1 MSSPN
6 YSPISSPTLS
16 PVSSSPHSPVISE
29 RALSPTPTVV
39 DPTSFVLPDL
49 VSHCP
54 FSLTYHDNGD
64 AVAAESL
71 EWILSFVP
79 HFTPR
84 QVVATHGLQAGEL
97 TAYCYNNC
105 SSGRLRVVSDFMNYL
120 FHLDN
125 ISDGYLARDAA
136 GLADW
141 VMNAFEWPDAYRQI
155 SGKSGGVD
163 EISAAK
169 LARDYW
175 SRCIRDCAPAVQQ
188 RFKSSMQM
196 FFQAVHQQAASRT
209 NNVIPDLETY
219 IDMRRDT
226 SGCKPV
232 FDLIEYS
239 LDLELPDEVVEHP
252 VIMALNQGAN
262 DLVTWSNDI
271 FSYNVE
277 QSRGDTHNMIC
288 IFMAHDGLSL
298 QEAMDRVGDMCKET
312 IETFVKNQAWVPSWG
327 PEIDRDVEL
336 YVHGLE
342 EWLVG
347 SLHWSFMTKRYFG
360 NNGPEVK
367 ASRVVELLP
376 PRNKN

>member
-1 MSSPN
+1 MSSPDN
-6 YSPISSPTLS
+6 SPTLS
-16 PVSSSPHSPVISE
+16 PSV
-29 RALSPTPTVV
+29 RALSPTPTILE
-39 DPTSFVLPDL
+39 PTFFVLPDL

-54 FSLTYHDNGD
+54 FSLTYHHDGD

-71 EWILSFVP
+71 KWILSYVP
-79 HFTPR
+79 HFSQNKVT
-84 QVVATHGLQAGEL
+84 AMCGLKAGEL

-105 SSGRLRVVSDFMNYL
+105 TSERLRVVSDFMNYL
-120 FHLDN
+120 FHLDDV
-125 ISDGYLARDAA
+125 SDGFLARDAA

-141 VMNAFEWPDAYRQI
+141 VMNAFEWPDTYHPVPGQQWGI
-155 SGKSGGVD
+155 E

-196 FFQAVHQQAASRT
+196 FFQAVHQQALFRA
-209 NNVIPDLETY
+209 NGVIPDLETY

-239 LDLELPDEVVEHP
+239 LDLELPDVVVEHP
-252 VIMALNQGAN
+252 VIMALNQGVN

-288 IFMAHDGLSL
+288 VFMIHDGLSL
-298 QEAMDRVGDMCKET
+298 QRAVDRVGEMCKQT
-312 IETFVKNQAWVPSWG
+312 
-327 PEIDRDVEL
+327 VENFGRQL
-336 YVHGLE
+336 YVNGLR
-342 EWLVG
+342 EWIVG
-347 SLHWSFMTKRYFG
+347 SLHWSFMTTRYFG
-360 NNGPEVK
+360 ENGALAKTTRIVDLLSQDWK
-367 ASRVVELLP
+367 A
-376 PRNKN
+376 